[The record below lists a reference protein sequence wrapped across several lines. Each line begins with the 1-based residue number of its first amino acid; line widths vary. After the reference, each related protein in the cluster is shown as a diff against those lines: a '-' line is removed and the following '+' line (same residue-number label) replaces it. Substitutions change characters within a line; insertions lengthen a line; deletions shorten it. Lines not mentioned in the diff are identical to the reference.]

1 MGDEAKTPPPLDG
14 VGGKLKPAY
23 FKNLLNVGAHDRPYM
38 LTRMPAFSTAAV
50 GHVQAALV
58 EVDAPKFPAIPEVK
72 FTETIAKV
80 KGIGR
85 HMAGDKAFGCIKCHT
100 FAGNKA
106 GGVQGIDMTL
116 MTTRLN
122 RDWFFAY
129 LADPQKIRPGTRM
142 PSIFDKGK
150 SLLPGVLDGS
160 PALQTEAFWVYLSD
174 GKKAG
179 LPSGVAGKKS
189 IPLVPETEAIIYRNF
204 IEGAGA
210 RAIGVGYPEHV
221 SLAFDAND
229 LRIAMIWH
237 GAFIDAAHHWTD
249 RGAGFEP
256 PLGDDIL
263 HLAAGPSFATLA
275 KADAPWPTAKAKSIG
290 EHFGG
295 YKLTPDER
303 PTFLYRIGD
312 VSVTDTPAPVVVGKD
327 FGLKRTI
334 DLTATKNVSDLYY
347 RAAVGSKIVDQGK
360 GVYTIDGSL
369 KMTITS
375 AQPPVIRAVA
385 GKMELVVPVEFKD
398 SKSRIVQEYTW

>member
-1 MGDEAKTPPPLDG
+1 
-14 VGGKLKPAY
+14 
-23 FKNLLNVGAHDRPYM
+23 
-38 LTRMPAFSTAAV
+38 
-50 GHVQAALV
+50 
-58 EVDAPKFPAIPEVK
+58 
-72 FTETIAKV
+72 
-80 KGIGR
+80 
-85 HMAGDKAFGCIKCHT
+85 
-100 FAGNKA
+100 
-106 GGVQGIDMTL
+106 
-116 MTTRLN
+116 
-122 RDWFFAY
+122 
-129 LADPQKIRPGTRM
+129 
-142 PSIFDKGK
+142 
-150 SLLPGVLDGS
+150 
-160 PALQTEAFWVYLSD
+160 
-174 GKKAG
+174 
-179 LPSGVAGKKS
+179 
-189 IPLVPETEAIIYRNF
+189 
-204 IEGAGA
+204 
-210 RAIGVGYPEHV
+210 
-221 SLAFDAND
+221 
-229 LRIAMIWH
+229 
-237 GAFIDAAHHWTD
+237 
-249 RGAGFEP
+249 
-256 PLGDDIL
+256 L